1 MITSKP
7 SKKAFQ
13 SAELT
18 FPLYLVFDGFHAVNA
33 ADFTVGTEVVRSF
46 SQHVQLPLVL
56 NVCLTR
62 RIYNYVQHLTF
73 TVVVIVVVITS

>member
-1 MITSKP
+1 MIISKP

-13 SAELT
+13 SAKVT
-18 FPLYLVFDGFHAVNA
+18 FPLYLVFDGFHAVNT
-33 ADFTVGTEVVRSF
+33 ADFTVGTEVVSTF

-62 RIYNYVQHLTF
+62 RIYNYAQY
-73 TVVVIVVVITS
+73 SSSSSS